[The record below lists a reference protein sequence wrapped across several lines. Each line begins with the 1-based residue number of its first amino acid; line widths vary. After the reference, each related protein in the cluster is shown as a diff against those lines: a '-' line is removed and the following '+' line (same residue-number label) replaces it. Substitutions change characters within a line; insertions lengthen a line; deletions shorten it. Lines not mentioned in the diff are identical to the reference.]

1 MCISIKKMKW
11 NTIKIFQ
18 LKHSYHINKQMLSNT
33 CNYKK
38 GLYILI
44 NIFIKLA
51 TLTVFGHN
59 VCLLTNKCIMS
70 FVCVN
75 ISILKMSH
83 ILILKNKIG
92 NSV

>member
-1 MCISIKKMKW
+1 MFIFSEYIYIYTYIQEYMCISIKKMKW

-18 LKHSYHINKQMLSNT
+18 LKHSYHINKQTLSNT

-51 TLTVFGHN
+51 TLTVLDTMYAYLQIN
-59 VCLLTNKCIMS
+59 VL
-70 FVCVN
+70 
-75 ISILKMSH
+75 
-83 ILILKNKIG
+83 
-92 NSV
+92 

>member
-1 MCISIKKMKW
+1 MFIFSEYIYIYTYIQEYMCISIKKMKW

-51 TLTVFGHN
+51 TLTVLDTMYAYLQIN
-59 VCLLTNKCIMS
+59 LL
-70 FVCVN
+70 
-75 ISILKMSH
+75 
-83 ILILKNKIG
+83 
-92 NSV
+92 